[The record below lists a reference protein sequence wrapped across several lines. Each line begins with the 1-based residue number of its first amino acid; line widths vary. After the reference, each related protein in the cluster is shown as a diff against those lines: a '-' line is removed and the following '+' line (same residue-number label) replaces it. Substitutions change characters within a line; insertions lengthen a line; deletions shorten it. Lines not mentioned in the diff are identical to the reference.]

1 VGDQLSGGVVKL
13 TPYYED
19 DFVTIYHGDCR
30 EVLPRINADV
40 AVTDPPYGVG
50 VDYDGH
56 DDTTEAL
63 EALIADVWPL
73 MERFDRVALTPGV
86 GNIHRWPAP
95 RWTLCWFDP
104 GGVGSGPWGFCT
116 WQPVLVYGKD
126 PFLQDGKGRRPD
138 GLMLMQRGDPDGTIK
153 HPCPKPVDLMRW
165 VIARVAPRSGEVIV
179 DPFMGS
185 GTTLRAA
192 KDLGRKVVGID
203 QSERYCE
210 IAAKRMA
217 QEVLDFG
224 GAA

>member
-1 VGDQLSGGVVKL
+1 MSPQ
-13 TPYYED
+13 PYYED

-30 EVLPRINADV
+30 EVLPQVTADV
-40 AVTDPPYGVG
+40 VVTDPPYGVG

-63 EALIADVWPL
+63 EALIGDVWPL
-73 MERFDRVALTPGV
+73 MELFHRVVVTPGV
-86 GNIHRWPAP
+86 VNMHRWPPP
-95 RWTLCWFDP
+95 RWVLAWVNSSST
-104 GGVGSGPWGFCT
+104 GRGPWGFST
-116 WQPVLVYGKD
+116 WQPVMVYGPD
-126 PFLQDGKGRRPD
+126 PYLSRGLGCRPD
-138 GLMLMQRGDPDGTIK
+138 AAMVTTGGGSLVQQLAANA
-153 HPCPKPVDLMRW
+153 HPCPKPLKFLQWLLVRTCTAD
-165 VIARVAPRSGEVIV
+165 EVIV

-192 KDLGRKVVGID
+192 KDLGRKVIGID